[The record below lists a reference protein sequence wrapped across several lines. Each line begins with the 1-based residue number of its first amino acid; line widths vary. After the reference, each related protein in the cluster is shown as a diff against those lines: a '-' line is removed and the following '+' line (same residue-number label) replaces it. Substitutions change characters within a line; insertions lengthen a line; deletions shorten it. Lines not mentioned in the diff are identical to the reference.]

1 MSYPIDPL
9 YFVGDETW
17 GDFICRG
24 GVTIKDN
31 LECKEACE
39 RLDFTSSNI
48 NDMKMHD
55 LCIKDKDGICYR
67 DNAKLSDPINE
78 ASLICKKEGNPNIRP
93 CCVYISKNSQMVM

>member
-31 LECKEACE
+31 LECEEACK
-39 RLDFTSSNI
+39 RLDFTKPAN
-48 NDMKMHD
+48 MKMHD
-55 LCIKDKDGICYR
+55 FCIKDKDGICYR

-78 ASLICKKEGNPNIRP
+78 ASLICKKEGNPIIRP
-93 CCVYISKNSQMVM
+93 CCVYISKNIR